1 MNEKA
6 KIFNSLLETFEN
18 EDIKTFTKRC
28 IMTFPSYFY
37 LVGASSTAKYH
48 AAYALG
54 ELGLAR
60 HTCAVVRF
68 LNHIFS
74 IDCYKNDYTSRE
86 RDLLRLA
93 GIMHDSRKSGDD
105 KDYRISKY
113 TRFNHPLLA
122 AQVVREL
129 KGNELPDEE
138 VEFIAEAIE
147 THMGQFNT
155 DKRSKEELPTPQ
167 TNAQKLLHLAD
178 YLASRKDL
186 EVLFDAAVAPKP
198 AEKPTLET
206 YLMDCGRY
214 KGKTLLEIAKI
225 DRSYILWA
233 KKNMEREPAR
243 TLLKDME
250 V

>member
-6 KIFNSLLETFEN
+6 KIFDSLLETFEN
-18 EDIKTFTKRC
+18 EDIKRFAKLC
-28 IMTFPSYFY
+28 IETVPAYFY

-48 AAYALG
+48 PAYALG

-68 LNHIFS
+68 LNHMFS
-74 IDCYKNDYTSRE
+74 IDCYKNDYSSRE
-86 RDLLRLA
+86 RDLIRLA

-105 KDYRISKY
+105 KDFRISKY

-122 AQVVREL
+122 AQVIREL
-129 KGNELPDEE
+129 KGNELADEE
-138 VEFIAEAIE
+138 IEFIAEAIE

-155 DKRSKEELPTPQ
+155 DKRSKEVLPTPQ
-167 TNAQKLLHLAD
+167 TDAQKLLHLAD

-186 EVLFDAAVAPKP
+186 EVLFDEAVAPKQE
-198 AEKPTLET
+198 EKPTLET
-206 YLMDCGRY
+206 YRITYGRY
-214 KGKTLLEIAKI
+214 AGKTLPEIAAI
-225 DRSYILWA
+225 DRGYIVWA
-233 KKNMEREPAR
+233 KKNMEKEPAK
-243 TLLKDME
+243 TLLMEME

>member
-6 KIFNSLLETFEN
+6 KIFDSLLETFEN
-18 EDIKTFTKRC
+18 EDIKRFAKLC
-28 IMTFPSYFY
+28 IETVPAYFY

-48 AAYALG
+48 PAYALG

-68 LNHIFS
+68 LNHMFS
-74 IDCYKNDYTSRE
+74 IDCYKNDYSSRE
-86 RDLLRLA
+86 RDLIRLA

-105 KDYRISKY
+105 KDFRISKY

-122 AQVVREL
+122 AQVVRSL
-129 KGNELPDEE
+129 KGNEIPDEE
-138 VEFIAEAIE
+138 IEFIANAIE
-147 THMGQFNT
+147 AHMGQWNT

-167 TNAQKLLHLAD
+167 TDAQKLLHLAD

-186 EVLFDAAVAPKP
+186 EVLFDEAVAPKP
-198 AEKPTLET
+198 EEKPTLET
-206 YLMDCGRY
+206 YRITYGRY
-214 KGKTLLEIAKI
+214 AGKTLPEIAAI
-225 DRSYILWA
+225 DRGYIVWA
-233 KKNMEREPAR
+233 KKNMEKEPAK
-243 TLLKDME
+243 TLLMEME